1 MFVFKQDEKKFW
13 EQDKPVHV
21 HRADKSPN
29 FGVRVFDHVATF
41 ATMADAKAW
50 AAAQINRSTA

>member
-13 EQDKPVHV
+13 ERDKPVRV

-29 FGVRVFDHVATF
+29 FGVRVFEQVAVF
-41 ATMADAKAW
+41 PDMDQAKAW
-50 AAAQINRSTA
+50 AAKQE